1 MSLALP
7 LVVHKEAQ
15 SCAQPSIMAALGF
28 GFSAFT
34 NSDLL
39 FEATISPVFTN

>member
-1 MSLALP
+1 MSLAAP

-28 GFSAFT
+28 GFKRK
-34 NSDLL
+34 D
-39 FEATISPVFTN
+39 IST